1 MPTTSFDVESIKNS
15 IVGKLQRYYGVTVA
29 DATPQQLYRAL
40 ASTVRDQIMQKWM
53 ICRKTAKR
61 KAARWSITCP

>member
-29 DATPQQLYRAL
+29 DATPQQLYPVPQSVGTAL
-40 ASTVRDQIMQKWM
+40 SPHPSTVEIGRAS
-53 ICRKTAKR
+53 CRER
-61 KAARWSITCP
+61 V